1 MLRPLLKNAYMFAH
15 SMLLILINTN
25 YEDALDYLLR
35 NVGDENAL
43 AITSDAIITWKS
55 RASIERSLM
64 SLKEKIISKVSGEGD
79 IEFSYAVIEL
89 SDDQLGSLRTM
100 IRDALVKLDRET
112 YRHIDSIRNRLGR
125 ISEKRLETEM
135 RFLNKRFNSLML
147 LHNKFKV
154 MTPDTEKMID
164 LMKELKIMLGNKK

>member
-1 MLRPLLKNAYMFAH
+1 
-15 SMLLILINTN
+15 MLLILINTN
-25 YEDALDYLLR
+25 YEDALSHLLR
-35 NVGDENAL
+35 DLGDENAL
-43 AITSDAIITWKS
+43 AITNDAIITWKS
-55 RASIERSLM
+55 RASVERGLM

-79 IEFSYAVIEL
+79 VEFSYALIEL

-100 IRDALVKLDRET
+100 IRDALVRLDRET
-112 YRHIDSIRNRLGR
+112 YRHVDSIRNRLDR

-135 RFLNKRFNSLML
+135 KFLNKRFNSLML

-164 LMKELKIMLGNKK
+164 LMRELRIMLGKKR

>member
-1 MLRPLLKNAYMFAH
+1 
-15 SMLLILINTN
+15 MLLILINTN
-25 YEDALDYLLR
+25 YEDALSHLLR
-35 NVGDENAL
+35 DLGDENAL
-43 AITSDAIITWKS
+43 AITNDAIITWKS
-55 RASIERSLM
+55 RASVERGLM

-79 IEFSYAVIEL
+79 VEFSYALIEL

-100 IRDALVKLDRET
+100 IRDALVRLDRET
-112 YRHIDSIRNRLGR
+112 YRHIDSIRNRLDR

-135 RFLNKRFNSLML
+135 KFLNKRFNSLML

-164 LMKELKIMLGNKK
+164 LMRELRIMLGKKR